1 MIGDWSQAVRRE
13 YTGGNA
19 RFDFPSRP
27 LGKAK
32 VFALFLV
39 VFGIGFMW
47 MPAHVAWD
55 SIQKLRQGHADAG
68 TIIFSFFPLLF
79 VIAGCVPMF
88 IGLAIMF
95 GRTRVE
101 WRDGG
106 LRVAERV
113 GPLFWTRRLP
123 RKPVRTLEVSAGTV
137 RRGDAPPTPMD
148 NFASLGIVYE
158 DGTRSVVA
166 LGYPK
171 DWLLPVAEELK
182 TFVGSTSVSA
192 EAPRVEV
199 VNAAPVREEDADAN
213 IPQPAGCRVQLE
225 ERGAGIR
232 LTVPPAGLW
241 KGSGGLILFALL
253 WCGFM
258 TVFTVVFF
266 LPGTKREVSVGVF
279 LLIIGGFWLV
289 GLSLL
294 AAAVNMGRRR
304 AELTV
309 DGGRL
314 RVKTEG
320 LFGVKE
326 REWRRDELAAIRADA
341 SGLESNHHPILE
353 LQVHPAAGK
362 KAGYLAGHDE
372 AELRWMAARLR
383 QALNVPA
390 RGQFDSPDTFRR

>member
-1 MIGDWSQAVRRE
+1 V
-13 YTGGNA
+13 
-19 RFDFPSRP
+19 
-27 LGKAK
+27 K

-47 MPAHVAWD
+47 MPAHTAWD
-55 SIQKLRQGHADAG
+55 FMQKLRQGHADAG

-106 LRVAERV
+106 LRVTERV

-182 TFVGSTSVSA
+182 TFVGSASVSA

-241 KGSGGLILFALL
+241 KGSGGLIVFALL

-258 TVFTVVFF
+258 TVFTAVFF
-266 LPGTKREVSVGVF
+266 LPSTKREVSVGVF

-326 REWRRDELAAIRADA
+326 REWRRDEIAAIRADA

-353 LQVHPAAGK
+353 LQVHPTAGK

-390 RGQFDSPDTFRR
+390 RTV